1 MSKRKLHM
9 SLKSWVINRK
19 RRGLLSR
26 VDLPPRDTQFEPGWT
41 GETHAGEPLT
51 GEQAPHAR
59 LIEPALPPAAHLGAY
74 APLIAA
80 IRAELELF
88 IVSQLQLH
96 LAIADRDRFVMTAI
110 AVHCRGAEAARERL
124 RKFRREF
131 KPEQIKRYLMREVIA
146 GLPNAASLDLS
157 QFSGLVDA
165 EAEGQD
171 DDYSDLLA
179 ALEGPVADAE
189 ALVYEI
195 ELVGRWTESDGAPLA
210 RAQLSPIASRADEAQ
225 PGLRPSARPAARQ
238 ASLAATDSQAAP
250 RTPLAGGL
258 RAEFEIDDAQGKRQ
272 IVLGGVL
279 AGRRY
284 LVGQQPGCDIVV
296 QGTYTSRRHAQLWF
310 EDGGW
315 WVADAGSTNG
325 IRVDGESDSVHA
337 VHSAEANAPLRLGP
351 GAQLVLSARSDGPA
365 TDHPRLRL
373 MGAPAAVVTPI
384 AMPIAAPI
392 AMPAAKLP
400 AMSVAKPVATR
411 EVKPISAAL
420 AAPVAAAQKPE
431 AFAPIVLSPIFPHRP
446 APEAPPTPLTAV
458 RNSAPR
464 FVVQTLTGST
474 LRPEAARLPLA
485 IGRSRSQALV
495 IDRKHL
501 GVSGHHLDIV
511 ALDAEGLT
519 LKVHGDNG
527 VLVDGQHHLAGS
539 SLRWSPGQS
548 LVLGNAADE
557 ADACML
563 QLQHE
568 SLADAATDERSPF
581 TGGRA

>member
-1 MSKRKLHM
+1 M

-41 GETHAGEPLT
+41 GETQAGEPLT
-51 GEQAPHAR
+51 GEHASNAR

-80 IRAELELF
+80 IRAELEHF

-179 ALEGPVADAE
+179 ALEGPVADAA

-195 ELVGRWTESDGAPLA
+195 ELVGRWTESDGGPVA
-210 RAQLSPIASRADEAQ
+210 RAQLSPIASRGDEAQ
-225 PGLRPSARPAARQ
+225 PGARPSARPAARQ
-238 ASLAATDSQAAP
+238 ASPATTDSQAAP

-296 QGTYTSRRHAQLWF
+296 HGTYASRRHAQLWF
-310 EDGGW
+310 EDGAW

-325 IRVDGESDSVHA
+325 IRVDGEAGSGRADTST
-337 VHSAEANAPLRLGP
+337 EADAPLRLKP
-351 GAQLVLSARSDGPA
+351 GTQLVLSARSDGPA

-373 MGAPAAVVTPI
+373 MGGAAATVTPI
-384 AMPIAAPI
+384 AMPIV
-392 AMPAAKLP
+392 MPAAKPGSQPVAP
-400 AMSVAKPVATR
+400 AGPKPVSGAFPAHEAAT
-411 EVKPISAAL
+411 
-420 AAPVAAAQKPE
+420 QKPE

-464 FVVQTLTGST
+464 FVVQTPTGGM
-474 LRPEAARLPLA
+474 LRPESARLPLA

-501 GVSGHHLDIV
+501 GVSGRHLDIV
-511 ALDAEGLT
+511 ALDADGLT

-527 VLVDGQHHLAGS
+527 VLIDGQHHPAGC

-557 ADACML
+557 ADECTLHL
-563 QLQHE
+563 QRE
-568 SLADAATDERSPF
+568 GLADAASDEPSPF